1 MKYLIYLLPLFL
13 FSCVPTEENKTTTPA
28 STTTINLTTISNT
41 MVVDDVA
48 TVSVSS
54 NDALTEVAVSDDN
67 FVTPVGFVVL
77 TNVTSLSLFFSF
89 DSLGS
94 HTKYL
99 KFKNT
104 KNETIEKTLTFT
116 VVRNNTLRIKSLQ
129 IISFNNINQT
139 WDPEFA
145 STDPERLA
153 DLFFAFTKNR
163 FAGFNQM
170 AYTDQL
176 WHKSMVIQNQGTLT
190 WDLTTANLYMNPNK
204 ILKFSLADYDGPNQ
218 WETLIGL
225 AGLTTTK
232 DMDFTPYMVSKP
244 TAITFNYPD
253 MNLQFIVTVDW
264 Q

>member
-1 MKYLIYLLPLFL
+1 MKYLIYLLPLLL
-13 FSCVPTEENKTTTPA
+13 FSCVPTEENKTIIPA
-28 STTTINLTTISNT
+28 STTTISLSTVSNT
-41 MVVDDVA
+41 VVVDDIA
-48 TVSVSS
+48 TVTVNS
-54 NDALTEVAVSDDN
+54 NEALTQVAVSDDN
-67 FVTPVGFVVL
+67 FVNPGGFVFL
-77 TNVTSLSLFFSF
+77 NNVTSLSLFFSF

-116 VVRNNTLRIKSLQ
+116 VVRNNTLRIKGLQ

-139 WDPEFA
+139 WDPEFT

-170 AYTDQL
+170 AYTDLL
-176 WHKSMVIQNQGTLT
+176 WHKSTVIQNQGTMT
-190 WDLTTANLYMNPNK
+190 WDFTTANLYMNPNK
-204 ILKFSLADYDGPNQ
+204 ILKFSLADYDGPNL
-218 WETLIGL
+218 WETLIGFPG
-225 AGLTTTK
+225 ASTK